1 MPLFHFFG
9 RVGYMVPK
17 NAKSSGHFPLL
28 CSCWVYTKN
37 VKSKG
42 LFFHYFGRI
51 GHMLNM

>member
-42 LFFHYFGRI
+42 LFFFTTLDVLGI
-51 GHMLNM
+51 C